1 MSGTRIKQAVE
12 ALAGAISTNPEKA
25 RAKATPATAR
35 LVEGLRCEV
44 SGPKGERIVTDM
56 PPAMGGEASA
66 PNPGWYLRG
75 AMASCT
81 TTVIAMRAAKLGIA
95 LDSLEVTV
103 ESEGDNRGILGL
115 DEKISAGYTE
125 LRMKVKIGSASASEQ
140 ELRELTEWAEA
151 HSPVGCTIDRAP
163 PMSLAVEVVKSAC

>member
-25 RAKATPATAR
+25 RAKGTPATAR
-35 LVEGLRCEV
+35 LVDGLRCEV

-103 ESEGDNRGILGL
+103 ESEGDNRGILGM
-115 DEKISAGYTE
+115 DEKISAGYTG
-125 LRMKVKIGSASASEQ
+125 LRMKVKIGSARA
-140 ELRELTEWAEA
+140 
-151 HSPVGCTIDRAP
+151 SPVKASAAP
-163 PMSLAVEVVKSAC
+163 FGS